1 MTSLSPSSA
10 RKKIAWEAGL
20 KQLLGVRVWGNR
32 DTKRKLSSRIIWSF
46 EASVHSFGMMG
57 ERNDVF
63 TTKLTPN
70 LQFSSTVKIPNS
82 IKVRKK
88 VEVWPVKFSAGLDY
102 NFGRDKLRWVA
113 SCKVWIPFGFPPCP
127 PHPLW
132 GVGRSFGTNYC
143 FWFWSGETVWRQD

>member
-1 MTSLSPSSA
+1 M
-10 RKKIAWEAGL
+10 K
-20 KQLLGVRVWGNR
+20 LLFIG
-32 DTKRKLSSRIIWSF
+32 
-46 EASVHSFGMMG
+46 FGKMG

-102 NFGRDKLRWVA
+102 NFARDKLRWVA
-113 SCKVWIPFGFPPCP
+113 SCKV
-127 PHPLW
+127 
-132 GVGRSFGTNYC
+132 
-143 FWFWSGETVWRQD
+143 